1 MKTWLEDYSD
11 RSYYNNNVTQE
22 YNITGVWYGY
32 VFKKVTW

>member
-1 MKTWLEDYSD
+1 MKTWLEDYS
-11 RSYYNNNVTQE
+11 YYNNDTQE